1 MNGLMYCGS
10 EELVKNI
17 REIALDQIM
26 DIVFD
31 DAGVQPDAA
40 GKLNQ
45 IEGVLSYMMTM
56 EDIVE
61 SEARDLKKAAEEA
74 GKKADE

>member
-17 REIALDQIM
+17 REITLDQIV

-31 DAGVQPDAA
+31 DAEADAA

-45 IEGVLSYMMTM
+45 IEDVLSYMMTM

-61 SEARDLKKAAEEA
+61 SEARELKKAAEEA

>member
-17 REIALDQIM
+17 REIALDQIV

-31 DAGVQPDAA
+31 DAEADAA

-61 SEARDLKKAAEEA
+61 SEAMDLKKAAEEA